1 MASEKIIRQHD
12 LNSLS
17 RKLKAFSAGLPEQEK
32 GVLDWM
38 LAQTRTATDLEL
50 SDSGLEAAAGGA
62 VADNA
67 SLSGDSVSW
76 THTF

>member
-1 MASEKIIRQHD
+1 MASEKIIRQQD
-12 LNSLS
+12 LNSLA
-17 RKLKAFSAGLPEQEK
+17 RKLKAFSAGLPEQEQ

-50 SDSGLEAAAGGA
+50 SDSSLEGAAGGTA
-62 VADNA
+62 AADA
-67 SLSGDSVSW
+67 AASGDSVSW